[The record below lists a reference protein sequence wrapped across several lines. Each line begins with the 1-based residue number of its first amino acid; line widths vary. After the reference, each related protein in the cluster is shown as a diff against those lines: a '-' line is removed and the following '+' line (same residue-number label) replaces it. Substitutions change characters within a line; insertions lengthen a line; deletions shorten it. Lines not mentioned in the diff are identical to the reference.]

1 MNDEILKKVEKK
13 TNVKKETIIELARK
27 LSQGSMKDEATIGEV
42 IETLSKAT
50 GKSVSDAT
58 KEKIISTI
66 KEDKVP
72 GNIDKMF

>member
-13 TNVKKETIIELARK
+13 TNVKKETIVELARK
-27 LSQGSMKDEATIGEV
+27 LSQGNMKDEATISEV

-50 GKSVSDAT
+50 GKPVSDTT

-72 GNIDKMF
+72 GNVDKMF